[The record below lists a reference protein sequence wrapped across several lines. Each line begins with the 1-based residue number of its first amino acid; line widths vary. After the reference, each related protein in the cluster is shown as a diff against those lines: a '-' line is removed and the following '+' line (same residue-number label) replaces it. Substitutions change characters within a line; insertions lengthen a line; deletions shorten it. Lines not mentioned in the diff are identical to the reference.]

1 MDINP
6 YTVLFQPCSLQEFNM
21 DVIGR
26 GHTLDCPLGIPA
38 LTLPIGLAS
47 DGLPIGIMLYARTGD
62 PLPLPSC
69 KA

>member
-1 MDINP
+1 
-6 YTVLFQPCSLQEFNM
+6 M

-47 DGLPIGIMLYARTGD
+47 DGMPIGIMLYARTGAICC
-62 PLPLPSC
+62 PWLT
-69 KA
+69 